1 MWRISSAIRILI
13 VVIITVFC
21 TILGV
26 LMVLITRDRPKTLYA
41 DSQIWS
47 KVILWACGVK
57 LIVRGRENIDRNK
70 NYIFVANHESFID
83 IPSVFIASPLPLFF
97 LAKKEMAKVPVMGWF
112 IGYIGMIFID
122 RGNSDRAKQ
131 SLLEAGKLIRNGRN
145 VISFPEGTRTTTGE
159 LRLFKRGSFILSR
172 ECGIDIIP
180 MGIEG
185 AYEAVKPNDWR
196 IRPGTIT
203 VQIGEVI
210 SESKFRDLPIEKY
223 AAHTQKIVSE
233 LISKAKQS

>member
-131 SLLEAGKLIRNGRN
+131 SL
-145 VISFPEGTRTTTGE
+145 
-159 LRLFKRGSFILSR
+159 
-172 ECGIDIIP
+172 
-180 MGIEG
+180 
-185 AYEAVKPNDWR
+185 
-196 IRPGTIT
+196 
-203 VQIGEVI
+203 
-210 SESKFRDLPIEKY
+210 
-223 AAHTQKIVSE
+223 
-233 LISKAKQS
+233 